1 MNTTPRRPAAIAL
14 SYADPNRAP
23 VVVAKGYGATA
34 ESIIRVAR
42 EHDLYVHGSSELVG
56 LLMQVQLDRA
66 IPPALYAAVANVMA
80 WVARVDER
88 LARVLYCA
96 DRS

>member
-1 MNTTPRRPAAIAL
+1 MNATPRPAAVAL
-14 SYADPNRAP
+14 SYADASRAP

-66 IPPALYAAVANVMA
+66 IPPALYTAVAQVMA

-88 LARVLYCA
+88 MAHALARA
-96 DRS
+96 GAS